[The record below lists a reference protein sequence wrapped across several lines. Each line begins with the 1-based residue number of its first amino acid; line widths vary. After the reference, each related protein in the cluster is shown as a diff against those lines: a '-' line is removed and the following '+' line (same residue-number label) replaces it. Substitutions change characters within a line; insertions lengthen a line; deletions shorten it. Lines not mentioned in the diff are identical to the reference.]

1 MPVFVPVAQCRIV
14 IHLYYGYRMPPF
26 GYQPTPTPVARFP
39 GGESGEKD
47 VSGEKDMSDAGRRL

>member
-1 MPVFVPVAQCRIV
+1 MLRRFGFAGPMLVFVPVAQCRNV

-39 GGESGEKD
+39 GG
-47 VSGEKDMSDAGRRL
+47 ARI